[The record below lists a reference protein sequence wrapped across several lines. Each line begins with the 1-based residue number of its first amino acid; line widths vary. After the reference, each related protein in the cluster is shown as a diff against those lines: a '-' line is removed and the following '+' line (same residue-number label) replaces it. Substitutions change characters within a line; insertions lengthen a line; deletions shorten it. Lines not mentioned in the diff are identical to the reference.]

1 MRRVGAVCYGYQYSL
16 GLFSYANRPHE
27 RMDVFGFV
35 EKTHEAGGNVAQIYH
50 SLLDGLNTEDLRRLR
65 RLGDELDVLLEVHGG
80 VAQRDDFKTTIE
92 QAAVMDV
99 KVMGCSF
106 GMLLRPEIIPTA
118 EAWDDHLKQCR
129 VRYKQLLAKA
139 RPLGIQLGVE
149 NHLDFTTEELLEFVR
164 AADAPNSG
172 VIFDVG
178 NGIGTM
184 DDPVESAEV
193 LAPYILATHYKDFA
207 IEEVARGFR
216 FTMVP
221 LGAGSVHLKE
231 LTQVLNKKVAPEV
244 GFAIEMMNGQ
254 QFEVKWL
261 EERFWP
267 PFRYKSARDVAA
279 TLRSIRSKAV
289 DPAEFFPQKEV
300 DMLPHETH
308 LALEHERMMRCIAT
322 LKSLILETESSR
334 ETSDA
339 PVLQTT

>member
-16 GLFSYANRPHE
+16 GLFSYASRPE
-27 RMDVFGFV
+27 EKMDVFGFV
-35 EKTHEAGGNVAQIYH
+35 EKTHEAGGNVAQIFH
-50 SLLDGLNTEDLRRLR
+50 SLLDGLNQDDLRRLR
-65 RLGDELDVLLEVHGG
+65 RLGDELDVMLEVHGG
-80 VAQRDDFKTTIE
+80 VAQRDDFETTIE
-92 QAAVMDV
+92 QAAAMNV

-106 GMLLRPEIIPTA
+106 GMLLRPEKIPTA
-118 EAWDDHLKQCR
+118 EAWDEHLGQCM

-139 RPLGIQLGVE
+139 KPLGIRLGVE
-149 NHLDFTTEELLEFVR
+149 NHLDFTTEELLDFVKS
-164 AADAPNSG
+164 ANATNSG
-172 VIFDVG
+172 IIYDVG

-193 LAPYILATHYKDFA
+193 LAPYVIATHYKDFA

-231 LTQVLNKKVAPEV
+231 LTQVLNAKVDPEC

-267 PFRYKSARDVAA
+267 PFRHKSARDVAA
-279 TLRSIRSKAV
+279 TLRGIRSKAV

-300 DMLPHETH
+300 DMLPHDTH
-308 LALEHERMMRCIAT
+308 VALEHERMMRCIAT
-322 LKSLILETESSR
+322 LKSLIAETEAAQEPAES
-334 ETSDA
+334 
-339 PVLQTT
+339 VLV